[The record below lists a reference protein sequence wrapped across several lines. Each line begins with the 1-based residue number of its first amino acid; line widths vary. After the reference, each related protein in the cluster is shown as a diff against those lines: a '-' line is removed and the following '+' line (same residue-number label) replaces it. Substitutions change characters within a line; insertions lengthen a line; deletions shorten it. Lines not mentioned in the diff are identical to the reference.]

1 MGGQCVAELAAAGLL
16 TWAKCPSLVVVVVDV
31 ALSGVVVLVDLIAEH
46 WARCGKGVGRMVVG
60 CGRFRVF
67 VVVVRVSVGVS
78 VVVFVGVFVGVVVGV
93 FVGAGHRRDAG
104 AGGRPGGQN
113 TLAWLDEQSRGGK
126 TVGYSP
132 GVGFATVAVPVHLL
146 GWASQLVSWQ
156 AGGGLLT
163 WVPIPF
169 PSASSRS
176 SELALAFS
184 LSSRTRRGDVA
195 AIPLPVVGG

>member
-16 TWAKCPSLVVVVVDV
+16 TWEKCPSLVVVVVDVAWGVDV
-31 ALSGVVVLVDLIAEH
+31 ALSGVVVLVDLVAER
-46 WARCGKGVGRMVVG
+46 WARGGKGVGRMVVG

-67 VVVVRVSVGVS
+67 VVVVRVSIGVS
-78 VVVFVGVFVGVVVGV
+78 VVVFVGVFVSVVVGV

-132 GVGFATVAVPVHLL
+132 AVPVHLL
-146 GWASQLVSWQ
+146 GWPVSW
-156 AGGGLLT
+156 
-163 WVPIPF
+163 
-169 PSASSRS
+169 
-176 SELALAFS
+176 
-184 LSSRTRRGDVA
+184 
-195 AIPLPVVGG
+195 